1 MGHLVWRRAGDTASA
16 QKEGGPQK
24 ELVSQGEAGTPA
36 PPQSADPVPRDPTL
50 SPLLPATGPAL
61 GTGVHSDGA
70 RVKPGDQNWSLLEKK
85 EGSATKTHS
94 SQHSPTPGCPHPSK
108 GKTPVTLLP
117 ALTVVNLEV
126 SPFTPHRQGGGQ
138 FWARALLF
146 VPGLDEEG
154 QARASVTSLGPQRP

>member
-1 MGHLVWRRAGDTASA
+1 MGHLVWRLAGDTASA

-50 SPLLPATGPAL
+50 SPLLPATVPAL

-94 SQHSPTPGCPHPSK
+94 SQHSPTP
-108 GKTPVTLLP
+108 
-117 ALTVVNLEV
+117 
-126 SPFTPHRQGGGQ
+126 HR
-138 FWARALLF
+138 WIA
-146 VPGLDEEG
+146 
-154 QARASVTSLGPQRP
+154 